1 MRTLKYLLPLLIAP
15 FCFAQ
20 GNPNCTLNFTLNAAG
35 SSSNFANSTPACD
48 KWTLTVYNIGFSGF
62 SLTLQSAAAAT
73 TSTPSTFGTY
83 GGTTATGSNPLTAT
97 GIATFTNGTVATP
110 WLRVTL
116 SGITGTGIVYG
127 VLQGSQTVISKGGGS
142 GGGALTIAGTASE
155 IAVAGAGCTPTNSGT
170 CTISIPSNAAL
181 PGAPT
186 TTTATTADNSTK
198 IATTAFVNAEITNAF
213 TGCTFITGDLT
224 CPGSITSGSGSGVAG
239 TLDLTQG
246 TLPGSFPAN
255 AFSLYAP
262 TSIATSYQWL
272 MPTADPGAGALVSDG
287 GATPSNISVLPFQGN
302 GGKIQKSTGSP
313 VSGNCTKFD
322 ANANTV
328 DAGAPC
334 GSGGG
339 GSAGASLFS
348 TTGSTTVTATSPTTL
363 IGTATGSTTIP
374 VNTFT
379 AGQVLEFIAQGYY
392 TTPATPASLTIT
404 LNIGGTIRIT
414 TGAVVQIAS
423 VTTGVWRLRCA
434 VTTRTAGASGTQIA
448 NCIFEE
454 TGATLTPGEA
464 PMQTSSTWTID
475 TTATQVIDLVATWS
489 TAVGAPTIT
498 STNVAAWIPG
508 APVTSVGGL
517 TGAIPGQG
525 NGAKVQMSTGSTT
538 TNDCVKFDAN
548 GNTVDAG
555 AACGSGGGG
564 GSASRG
570 VFGSRPAA
578 GTAGNTYYSTD
589 IPVISQD
596 NGSSW
601 ANWYNGQFVTLPS
614 TLSFTARNS
623 ASFTTNGVSIV
634 NPAATGSTLFGED
647 IPIPSTPYTLWVGL
661 NCNQSNA
668 NAYCGMYVLNA
679 TGGTC
684 VTYALLSGVAIQT
697 AHFTSCLS
705 GTLTGGTQD
714 STAPQSSIFQGK
726 LNYFRLVDDGTN
738 FKFYYCTDKIAAACL
753 LSFTES
759 RTANLSNPGFLG
771 WFGSTNS
778 GVPLSAITAFDFTVT
793 QP

>member
-15 FCFAQ
+15 FCFGQ
-20 GNPNCTLNFTLNAAG
+20 QVQTTVIPPCTLNFTFNATSLTSA
-35 SSSNFANSTPACD
+35 NFPNSTSGCD
-48 KWTLTVYNIGFSGF
+48 KWTLLVYNAGFGSF
-62 SLTLQSAAAAT
+62 TVTLQSAVAAT
-73 TSTPSTFGTY
+73 PSTPGTFGTY
-83 GGTTATGSNPLTAT
+83 TGTTATGSNPMTAT

-110 WLRVTL
+110 WLRLVF
-116 SGITGTGIVYG
+116 TGTGAGTVYG
-127 VLQGSQTVISKGGGS
+127 VLQGSQTVISKGGG
-142 GGGALTIAGTASE
+142 GGGGGGPTIAGTANQ
-155 IAVAGAGCTPTNSGT
+155 ITATGAGCTTPSTAT
-170 CTISIPSNAAL
+170 CTIAIATNPVL
-181 PGAPT
+181 PGNPSTPGTFTSGVGSGAT
-186 TTTATTADNSTK
+186 GALDLVGKTSGATSTVTVDDSNTATIVKLPNDA
-198 IATTAFVNAEITNAF
+198 
-213 TGCTFITGDLT
+213 
-224 CPGSITSGSGSGVAG
+224 TSGLYAATSPTATPVAG
-239 TLDLTQG
+239 CAQYNGTGTQAASTG
-246 TLPGSFPAN
+246 TPC
-255 AFSLYAP
+255 
-262 TSIATSYQWL
+262 
-272 MPTADPGAGALVSDG
+272 GAG
-287 GATPSNISVLPFQGN
+287 
-302 GGKIQKSTGSP
+302 GS
-313 VSGNCTKFD
+313 
-322 ANANTV
+322 
-328 DAGAPC
+328 
-334 GSGGG
+334 
-339 GSAGASLFS
+339 GSAGATLFS

-363 IGTATGSTTIP
+363 IGAGTGSTTVP
-374 VNTFT
+374 ANTFT
-379 AGQVLEFIAQGYY
+379 AGQVLEVAAQGFYS
-392 TTPATPASLTIT
+392 TPGTPSSLTIS

-414 TGAVVQIAS
+414 TGVVLQQAS
-423 VTTGVWRLRCA
+423 VNTNVWRIRCI
-434 VTTRTAGASGTQIA
+434 VTTRTAGSSGTQIA

-454 TGATLTPGEA
+454 TGSA
-464 PMQTSSTWTID
+464 PYPQNVSMQIASAWTID